1 MAAMDSDVPSGA
13 SAQAFDYSQLNDG
26 QLRSAIRFAEKHLR
40 WVEEDHVTLLRAYRE
55 EIDAMRRH
63 LIDRMLRRMVTA
75 SASLSD
81 ERRRDLHRALD
92 RHAMDVSEVAR
103 VVRAASRGRVG
114 HVDALTEIEAMALL
128 LRLDR
133 ET

>member
-1 MAAMDSDVPSGA
+1 MDSDVPSGA
-13 SAQAFDYSQLNDG
+13 SAHAYDYSQLNDG
-26 QLRSAIRFAEKHLR
+26 QLRSAIRYAEKHLR
-40 WVEEDHVTLLRAYRE
+40 WVEEDHVALLRAYRE

-63 LIDRMLRRMVTA
+63 LIDRMLRRMVTS
-75 SASLSD
+75 SAPLSGEQQRHLSHAF
-81 ERRRDLHRALD
+81 ERR
-92 RHAMDVSEVAR
+92 AMDASEITV

-133 ET
+133 EA

>member
-1 MAAMDSDVPSGA
+1 MTAMDSDGPSGA
-13 SAQAFDYSQLNDG
+13 SAEASDYSQLNDG
-26 QLRSAIRFAEKHLR
+26 QLGSAIRFAEKHLR
-40 WVEEDHVTLLRAYRE
+40 WVEEDHVTLLQAYRE

-63 LIDRMLRRMVTA
+63 LIDRMLRRMVTS
-75 SASLSD
+75 SAPLSGEQQRD
-81 ERRRDLHRALD
+81 LSRAFERR
-92 RHAMDVSEVAR
+92 AMDASEIAN

-133 ET
+133 EA